1 MEQVTTYPTTVKHKS
16 YFTDEQGYLILPQ
29 NLKIGHYRIEEV
41 NAPYGYTLNENYYE
55 VNVDSNTA
63 YQMDGTSGDVI
74 IEIAYENHPVKG
86 ELNIVKQGKVLN
98 GYKDDFTYQ
107 KETLEGAVFEMYA
120 AEVYLISADFQKDDN
135 GNRILEYASGELV
148 GTVTTDKDGKA
159 QITDLPLGT
168 YKIVEKTAPEGFVLN
183 EEAQTVTFEYKDQKT
198 PVIEQTATFENDRQ
212 KVEVS
217 VVKQDAETETVV
229 AGAEFGI
236 YAKEDI
242 LTHEEVIVKADTLLG
257 KAVSGEDGR
266 QYLTLTFHLVLTISK
281 NLQLR
286 QGMSLLLRLWK

>member
-1 MEQVTTYPTTVKHKS
+1 MERH
-16 YFTDEQGYLILPQ
+16 
-29 NLKIGHYRIEEV
+29 RI
-41 NAPYGYTLNENYYE
+41 A
-55 VNVDSNTA
+55 
-63 YQMDGTSGDVI
+63 
-74 IEIAYENHPVKG
+74 
-86 ELNIVKQGKVLN
+86 
-98 GYKDDFTYQ
+98 
-107 KETLEGAVFEMYA
+107 
-120 AEVYLISADFQKDDN
+120 
-135 GNRILEYASGELV
+135 
-148 GTVTTDKDGKA
+148 
-159 QITDLPLGT
+159 DLPLGT

-217 VVKQDAETETVV
+217 VVKQDAETKTVV

-266 QYLTLTFHLVLTISK
+266 AVFDVDLPFGTYLVWRPL
-281 NLQLR
+281 
-286 QGMSLLLRLWK
+286 SLSTSSIRPPRTVWAIPLSPG